1 MPVPIEVSR
10 TSSQTVFSKCYSILK
25 AMWFLEKWLMLGLE
39 QKNLF
44 WSTHMYKVI
53 ISALFIIAK

>member
-25 AMWFLEKWLMLGLE
+25 AMILREVVDARSGTKIYFEY
-39 QKNLF
+39 
-44 WSTHMYKVI
+44 THVQGYYF
-53 ISALFIIAK
+53 ALFIIAK